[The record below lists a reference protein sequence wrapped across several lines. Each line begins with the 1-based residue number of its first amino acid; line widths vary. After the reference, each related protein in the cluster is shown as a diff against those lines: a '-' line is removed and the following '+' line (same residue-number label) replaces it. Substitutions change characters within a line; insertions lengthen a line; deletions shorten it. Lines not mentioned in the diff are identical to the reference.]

1 MDKLTTS
8 ELNRLITQETRKKG
22 NTKSIGHVLPFI
34 FKSFNAKLP
43 AVDTLEKSDTEP
55 LYDSAT
61 KTWRMPPATGQTI
74 ESSFL
79 LFLNNLNKVLA
90 KRLPGH
96 IPPPLW
102 FGSHTT
108 RPVGTS
114 DINRKPDLVLSDEV
128 ELQWNNMLVV
138 AELSSTMYSS
148 ADCAGKTLDVKA
160 WLVFRDQ
167 PWRRFV
173 LFLSFCNE
181 YRKLRVHLYDH
192 SGGIVTP
199 PVDIHREP
207 DTFQYI
213 MACIVFGRRDCIG
226 FDLTIT
232 MNPKMIPPVS
242 GVLWARNIKNIP
254 KRKRKAVV
262 DDHSEPHV
270 QLVLLSVDPCIA
282 PFHSHPVYLPPYT
295 TENNS
300 TPPSFPIELTAEPVA
315 ASRQPKFATHPSDS
329 GDNDE
334 VIGKVTVN
342 DHEYLLLKVLFS
354 CQGLVGRG
362 TVCYLARRNGEE
374 YIVKDHWV
382 KGNKDAILNEVKM
395 LEEMKGVV
403 GVPELVEYWLVEVE
417 KGQPDEMQ
425 NYCQT
430 IHNSTVGMSRTHVR
444 LVLKPRAHPL
454 HMFRSKKELV
464 KILRDIVLIQQCA
477 VEMHQILHRDCS
489 LNNIMIEDCEGGS
502 RGALIDWEF
511 ASRIASNNVYP
522 ANGMS
527 QTGTLEHEE
536 AAHTTL
542 TEVEGVGHF
551 YRDDLESL
559 FYVFTWVCST
569 DWLPEE
575 WQGSQLDAARC
586 AKDKSYFF
594 SEHPQK
600 LRLSEQFDPYFKDL
614 VPLAEE
620 WYDLLRKERSDRK
633 DAEFHNTRTEELR
646 FDEVATLLE
655 THLARLSDD
664 EKGPQFVVSRLE
676 LHESLDK
683 LNESFKELVDKLV
696 PPKRVR
702 EDDIEDVVPP
712 KRCKVQ

>member
-1 MDKLTTS
+1 
-8 ELNRLITQETRKKG
+8 
-22 NTKSIGHVLPFI
+22 
-34 FKSFNAKLP
+34 
-43 AVDTLEKSDTEP
+43 
-55 LYDSAT
+55 
-61 KTWRMPPATGQTI
+61 
-74 ESSFL
+74 
-79 LFLNNLNKVLA
+79 
-90 KRLPGH
+90 
-96 IPPPLW
+96 
-102 FGSHTT
+102 
-108 RPVGTS
+108 
-114 DINRKPDLVLSDEV
+114 
-128 ELQWNNMLVV
+128 MLVV

-148 ADCAGKTLDVKA
+148 ADRAGKTLDTKA

-181 YRKLRVHLYDH
+181 YRELRVHLYDH

-270 QLVLLSVDPCIA
+270 QLVPLSVDPCIA

-300 TPPSFPIELTAEPVA
+300 TPPSFPIKLTAEPVA

-354 CQGLVGRG
+354 CQGLIGRG

-382 KGNKDAILNEVKM
+382 KGNKDAVLNEVKI

-417 KGQPDEMQ
+417 KGQPDETQ
-425 NYCQT
+425 NYRQT

-444 LVLKPRAHPL
+444 LVLKPRARPL

-464 KILRDIVLIQQCA
+464 KILRDIVLSEIITVVAVYVNSFFLAVQQCA

-522 ANGMS
+522 AD
-527 QTGTLEHEE
+527 GT
-536 AAHTTL
+536 
-542 TEVEGVGHF
+542 VS
-551 YRDDLESL
+551 SL
-559 FYVFTWVCST
+559 
-569 DWLPEE
+569 
-575 WQGSQLDAARC
+575 
-586 AKDKSYFF
+586 
-594 SEHPQK
+594 H
-600 LRLSEQFDPYFKDL
+600 
-614 VPLAEE
+614 
-620 WYDLLRKERSDRK
+620 
-633 DAEFHNTRTEELR
+633 
-646 FDEVATLLE
+646 LLE
-655 THLARLSDD
+655 M
-664 EKGPQFVVSRLE
+664 
-676 LHESLDK
+676 
-683 LNESFKELVDKLV
+683 
-696 PPKRVR
+696 
-702 EDDIEDVVPP
+702 I
-712 KRCKVQ
+712 C